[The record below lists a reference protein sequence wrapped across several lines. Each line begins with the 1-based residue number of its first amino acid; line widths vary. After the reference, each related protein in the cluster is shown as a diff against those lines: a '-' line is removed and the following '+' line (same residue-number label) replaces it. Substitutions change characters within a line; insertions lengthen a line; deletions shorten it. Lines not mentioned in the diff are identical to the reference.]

1 MLTQLSIRNFAII
14 ASVDLEFHQGVTVFT
29 GETGAGKSILMDA
42 LAMVLGARASTEHIR
57 NGADALLVTAM
68 FDITD
73 RVDVRTFL
81 QTQNISEDASETDLI
96 VSRRLDVSGKGR
108 ILVNGAVTPL
118 RTLAALGEL
127 LVDIHAQDDHRRLCS
142 PAYQLSM
149 LDTAT
154 PQLIDSVVQYRHAY
168 QNWQKQEADY
178 RTWRSK
184 VQELQEKKELL
195 ATQIAEI
202 DAAQLTSPEEDDE
215 LATAISRATHAEKI
229 VIHMERA
236 LTLLTGHEQV
246 QEKLAHAVRELER
259 ASEFDDTIASFAHTA
274 EASLIS
280 IEEAIR
286 DLQEYVYTIQF
297 SPAELNRLQT
307 RAQEI
312 RQLKRK
318 YGGTLTEILTF
329 AEHARKEL
337 DAIATIDEEGTG
349 RQEALARAESEA
361 QLRRDALNA
370 LREKEA
376 TGLCRQL
383 TDVLQE
389 LDLAQAR
396 LHFQFDFGTE
406 LTPSGLDRAELYFAP
421 NPGEEAKP
429 LKDIASGGEM
439 SRLALAV
446 KAIDRQQSVP
456 STWVLDEVDVGI
468 SGNAAIRVGKLIHR
482 IGQSAQVLCITH
494 LAQTAAAADH
504 HVHLFKKV
512 EEGRTST
519 YAHALNETE
528 HIQEIARMLEG
539 DSYSSKAQET
549 ATRLIAQIK

>member
-42 LAMVLGARASTEHIR
+42 LAMVLGARASTEYIR

-73 RVDVRTFL
+73 RADIRTFL
-81 QTQNISEDASETDLI
+81 QAQNISEDDSDTELI

-108 ILVNGAVTPL
+108 ILVNGAVTPI
-118 RTLAALGEL
+118 RTLAALGDL

-142 PAYQLSM
+142 PAYQLSI
-149 LDTAT
+149 LDTST
-154 PQLIDSVVQYRHAY
+154 PRLMDSAKQYCHAY
-168 QNWQKQEADY
+168 KKWQEQEAEY
-178 RTWRSK
+178 RTWRNK
-184 VQELQEKKELL
+184 VQQLQEKKELL

-202 DAAQLTSPEEDDE
+202 EAARLTSPEEEDT

-229 VIHMERA
+229 AIHLERA
-236 LTLLTGHEQV
+236 LTLLAGHEQV
-246 QEKLAHAVRELER
+246 QEHLAQAVHELER
-259 ASEFDDTIASFAHTA
+259 ASEFDDTLTASAQAT

-280 IEEAIR
+280 IEETIR
-286 DLQEYVYTIQF
+286 ELQEYVYSIQF
-297 SPAELNRLQT
+297 SPEELNRLQT

-318 YGGTLTEILTF
+318 YGGTLTEVLAF

-337 DAIATIDEEGTG
+337 DAIATIDEEGTR
-349 RQEALARAESEA
+349 RQEALAQSETEA
-361 QLRRDALNA
+361 QTRRDALNA

-376 TGLCRQL
+376 PGLCRQL

-396 LHFQFDFGTE
+396 LHFQFTPGTE
-406 LTPSGLDRAELYFAP
+406 LTPSGLAGAELYFAP

-504 HVHLFKKV
+504 HIHLVKRV
-512 EEGRTST
+512 EAGRTST

-528 HIQEIARMLEG
+528 HIQEMARMLEG
-539 DSYSSKAQET
+539 DNYSPKAQET
-549 ATRLIAQIK
+549 AIRLIAQMK